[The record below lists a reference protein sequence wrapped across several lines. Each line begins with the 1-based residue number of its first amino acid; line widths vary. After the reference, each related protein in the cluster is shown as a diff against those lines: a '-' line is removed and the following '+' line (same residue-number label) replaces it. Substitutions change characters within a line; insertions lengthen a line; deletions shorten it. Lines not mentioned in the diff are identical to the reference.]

1 MREFTRTLEAGQ
13 QDRIA
18 AGGDYVY
25 FKSGEG
31 EIKLITD
38 SGNDVILQVGQGV
51 RFDKKFNTIDTQNI
65 NSEKSTFVI
74 MIGLGDFQNNRMA
87 GKVEIGGVVEV
98 KQTEIVEVKPTGGS
112 VAVGA
117 KTIGGLLPVKTGV
130 QIPARENREKLLI
143 NYFNNRPHSEEGL
156 ISVFFIVV
164 KVDGVPLTF
173 YAPYGKSGSI
183 EINTKKSIQ
192 VNFYD
197 NNLNG
202 NFKNSESI
210 ISDNDNGE
218 YNNNGKIYLSS
229 NSKDYAHFNDNK
241 LNYHSGNNNYTG
253 ADMLLSIVE
262 VLNDAAEP

>member
-25 FKSGEG
+25 FKDGEG
-31 EIKLITD
+31 EVKLITD
-38 SGNDVILQVGQGV
+38 DGSDVILQVGQGV
-51 RFDKKFNTIDTQNI
+51 RFKNKFNTIDTQNI
-65 NSEKSTFVI
+65 NSEQATFVI

-98 KQTEIVEVKPTGGS
+98 KQTEIVDVKPAGGS

-117 KTIGGLLPVKTGV
+117 KTIGSLLPVKTYE

-143 NYFNNRPHSEEGL
+143 NYFNGYKKESDL
-156 ISVFFIVV
+156 VDLSVVFIVV

-173 YAPYGKSGSI
+173 FAPYGESGSI
-183 EINTKKSIQ
+183 EINTTKALEVEFFENKTTIQ
-192 VNFYD
+192 D
-197 NNLNG
+197 NMGL
-202 NFKNSESI
+202 
-210 ISDNDNGE
+210 E
-218 YNNNGKIYLSS
+218 YNF
-229 NSKDYAHFNDNK
+229 NSFGINKSGNDYNK
-241 LNYHSGNNNYTG
+241 GNNNYTG
-253 ADMLLSIVE
+253 SDIMLSIVE

>member
-18 AGGDYVY
+18 AVGDYVY

-51 RFDKKFNTIDTQNI
+51 RFDKKFNTIDTQNV

-98 KQTEIVEVKPTGGS
+98 KQTEIVEVKQTEIVDVKPAGGS

-117 KTIGGLLPVKTGV
+117 KKIGSLLPVKTYE

-143 NYFNNRPHSEEGL
+143 NYFNGYKKESDL
-156 ISVFFIVV
+156 VDLSVVFIVV
-164 KVDGVPLTF
+164 KVDGVPLTYF
-173 YAPYGKSGSI
+173 VPYGESGSI
-183 EINTKKSIQ
+183 EINTTKALEVGFFENQTTVQDNMGLKYNFNSFGINKS
-192 VNFYD
+192 D
-197 NNLNG
+197 G
-202 NFKNSESI
+202 
-210 ISDNDNGE
+210 D
-218 YNNNGKIYLSS
+218 YN
-229 NSKDYAHFNDNK
+229 KD
-241 LNYHSGNNNYTG
+241 NNNYTG
-253 ADMLLSIVE
+253 SDIMLSIVE